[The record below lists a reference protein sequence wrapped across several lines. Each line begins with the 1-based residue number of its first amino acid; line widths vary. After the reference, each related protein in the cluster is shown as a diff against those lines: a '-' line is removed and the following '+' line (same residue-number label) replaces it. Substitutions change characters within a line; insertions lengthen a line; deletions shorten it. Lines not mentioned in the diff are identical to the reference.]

1 MLLRV
6 LPSVYPR
13 QPEPIHRRLH
23 GLAALIPQLQ
33 EPEQQHLI
41 RLLQAVAQEHPL
53 VSTCVAA
60 ACPRDSFR
68 RPRYRADS
76 RT

>member
-6 LPSVYPR
+6 LPSVYGR

-23 GLAALIPQLQ
+23 GLSALLPRLQ

-53 VSTCVAA
+53 VSVCRVETRPCW
-60 ACPRDSFR
+60 SR
-68 RPRYRADS
+68 RHP
-76 RT
+76 